1 MEATIF
7 VLSSLATNLAGIY
20 WHVPFTVV
28 DPQHSFLERLVG
40 SVQVSSTI
48 YTLRYWH
55 PLVFPEAAK
64 CESLCESCESCESPA
79 QNASMELGDV
89 LKNVM
94 DQYVQK
100 QQNLTV
106 PCLTNIGNSCSDQ
119 PPPLTTIH
127 HTLFGRTFDIPL
139 DQNSAD
145 LYWTVFFTALV
156 LIAIILVLCK
166 GFTQGSRKHDTD
178 ATSGQKPDKSADFP
192 SEKEA
197 LDWICI
203 ARFAVA
209 LGIKD
214 DISHDSVN
222 IRAKITDIP
231 ENLRQFQRIL
241 ESDSMGAECK
251 EGDDV
256 ESDKKSL
263 AQVFDGHLRFC
274 TEAVKSALEALN
286 QLSRRVDH
294 RINLHE
300 QPLDGYGHGQGD
312 QKVEDSAE
320 EFDLYQHKFLTKN
333 TLEATTSAMEKR
345 ILGTVDDQI
354 SALDEETKKRIDN
367 IESVLANIS
376 ALHEEAKREIDNIES
391 ALAKVQQSL
400 SVGVVDQEQ
409 LNEIIGGLKADIEN
423 LRTPLQSLSREGN
436 DSQVGV
442 DTIVHEQLQSLEK
455 RVRALEHADFLTP
468 LSKEQIRKELDE
480 LDQAVLELKASHAEI
495 ESNLNSTVETQ
506 VKEALKEITANLE
519 QQTEGMKNQLQWLKK
534 ALDEVK
540 NAAVES
546 KNNDPEL
553 GKEFEDIER
562 AIHDSTKEV
571 QSFRKELDSHALEQ
585 HSLREAV
592 NRALKWNQELED
604 GIARKITNVVKNIK
618 ETNDRVWTANNAMHM
633 LEEYKWYQ
641 RNMTLSIWGH
651 LDKCMDAL
659 NIKYDPSA
667 ADLVTIHDRDEDP
680 VEKPESNDED
690 LAAEHGAQ
698 KTGADVVDEASS
710 QKEAQ
715 AAGLEAQLPKEEA
728 QPPKDEAG
736 APKSEAQIDEQ
747 AQAFDDQRPASAQF
761 EAISPRTSKPASE
774 AISGSEQSPVAGLGD
789 EAAKPDAESAS
800 AGLRES
806 LRESRWAVSTPTQA
820 QPKTSPQTPPQ
831 TPGFAK
837 GKSSGKLNPNAL
849 HFEPETST
857 SARHEKSQG
866 TGLASAPSPSKP
878 STEPASTETSKSIGA
893 DSTPTQ
899 AQPKTSEGT
908 QSSQTPGSAKGKSS
922 GKHTPRTPHLEPETS
937 TSSTKPEKNKGAGAA
952 SAQAPS
958 KPSAEISKSKWAK
971 STPAQAQPA
980 KTPTHAGAEGDESD
994 SPDSAQAPPKPFAE
1008 ISKSKWA
1015 PSTTTQAESKTPTH
1029 AGVEGNKL
1037 AGPASA
1043 QAPSKP
1049 SAEISKSKW
1058 APSTTTQAQ
1067 SKTPTPAGV
1076 EGGKLASPASAQA
1089 PSKPD
1094 TPASAELSKSKLA
1107 DFFQKASP
1115 AQAPPKLYAPASA
1128 GVGESRWADPA
1139 LAKTQPKTPAH
1150 AGSERGQLAG
1160 PASAKAPSKPTSA
1173 EMSKSKW
1180 ASPASAEDPSK
1191 LAAPAS
1197 AGLTKSSW
1205 ADESSPTTAQRRK
1218 SVSLPSKRNK
1228 EGDIGETY

>member
-1 MEATIF
+1 M
-7 VLSSLATNLAGIY
+7 
-20 WHVPFTVV
+20 
-28 DPQHSFLERLVG
+28 
-40 SVQVSSTI
+40 
-48 YTLRYWH
+48 
-55 PLVFPEAAK
+55 
-64 CESLCESCESCESPA
+64 
-79 QNASMELGDV
+79 

-100 QQNLTV
+100 QNLTT
-106 PCLTNIGNSCSDQ
+106 PCPTSIGNSCSDQ

-156 LIAIILVLCK
+156 LIAIILVLWK
-166 GFTQGSRKHDTD
+166 GFTQGSRKHDMD
-178 ATSGQKPDKSADFP
+178 ATSGKRPDKSADLP

-197 LDWICI
+197 LNWIRI

-214 DISHDSVN
+214 DISHDSAN
-222 IRAKITDIP
+222 IRAKITEVP

-256 ESDKKSL
+256 ESNKMTV
-263 AQVFDGHLRFC
+263 AQVFDRHLRFC

-300 QPLDGYGHGQGD
+300 QPLDGYSHGQGD
-312 QKVEDSAE
+312 QKVDDSTE
-320 EFDLYQHKFLTKN
+320 ELSLYQHEFLTKD

-345 ILGTVDDQI
+345 ILGTVDDHI
-354 SALDEETKKRIDN
+354 SALDEEAKKQIDN
-367 IESVLANIS
+367 IESALANTS
-376 ALHEEAKREIDNIES
+376 ALHEEAKRRIDNIES

-409 LNEIIGGLKADIEN
+409 LNEIITGLKADIEN

-455 RVRALEHADFLTP
+455 RVRSLEHAAFLTP

-495 ESNLNSTVETQ
+495 ESKLNSTVIET
-506 VKEALKEITANLE
+506 KKEIAAELE
-519 QQTEGMKNQLQWLKK
+519 QQTEGMKKQLQGLMK

-553 GKEFEDIER
+553 AKKFEDIER

-571 QSFRKELDSHALEQ
+571 QSFRIELDSHALEQ
-585 HSLREAV
+585 QTLQEAV
-592 NRALKWNQELED
+592 NRALKWNKELED
-604 GIARKITNVVKNIK
+604 GIARKITNVMKNIA
-618 ETNDRVWTANNAMHM
+618 ETNDRVRRANNAMDM
-633 LEEYKWYQ
+633 LDEYKWQQ
-641 RNMTLSIWGH
+641 RNMTLTIWGH
-651 LDKCMDAL
+651 LHKCMDAH
-659 NIKYDPSA
+659 NIKFDLSA
-667 ADLVTIHDRDEDP
+667 ADLVTIHDRNQDP

-690 LAAEHGAQ
+690 PAAEHGAH
-698 KTGADVVDEASS
+698 KTGAEVVDEASS

-715 AAGLEAQLPKEEA
+715 AAGFEAQSLKDEA
-728 QPPKDEAG
+728 QPTKDDAG
-736 APKSEAQIDEQ
+736 TPKSETQINEQ
-747 AQAFDDQRPASAQF
+747 VQTFDDQGPASAQS
-761 EAISPRTSKPASE
+761 EPISPRTSKPASE

-789 EAAKPDAESAS
+789 EAAKPNAKSAS
-800 AGLRES
+800 AG

-820 QPKTSPQTPPQ
+820 QPKTSPQTL
-831 TPGFAK
+831 GSEK
-837 GKSSGKLNPNAL
+837 GKSSGRNIPEAL
-849 HFEPETST
+849 RLKPETTT

-866 TGLASAPSPSKP
+866 PGPASTQSPSKP
-878 STEPASTETSKSIGA
+878 NPGSASAEMSKSMRA
-893 DSTPTQ
+893 PSTPTQ

-908 QSSQTPGSAKGKSS
+908 QSPQTPGSVKGKSS
-922 GKHTPRTPHLEPETS
+922 GKHTPRTTHLKPETS
-937 TSSTKPEKNKGAGAA
+937 TSSTTREKSKGAGAA

-958 KPSAEISKSKWAK
+958 KPSAEMSKSKWAK

-980 KTPTHAGAEGDESD
+980 KIPTHAGAEMGKSD
-994 SPDSAQAPPKPFAE
+994 SPASTQAPSKPDTPKPTSAE
-1008 ISKSKWA
+1008 MSKSKWA
-1015 PSTTTQAESKTPTH
+1015 KSTPAQAQPTKTPTH
-1029 AGVEGNKL
+1029 AEAEGDKSDSS
-1037 AGPASA
+1037 ASA
-1043 QAPSKP
+1043 QASSKR

-1058 APSTTTQAQ
+1058 APSTTTQTQ
-1067 SKTPTPAGV
+1067 SETPTPAGV

-1094 TPASAELSKSKLA
+1094 TPASAEPSKSKLA

-1115 AQAPPKLYAPASA
+1115 AQAPPKLNAPASTA
-1128 GVGESRWADPA
+1128 MGKSRWADPA
-1139 LAKTQPKTPAH
+1139 LAKTQPKKSTH
-1150 AGSERGQLAG
+1150 AGSERSQLAG

-1173 EMSKSKW
+1173 EMSKSRW

-1197 AGLTKSSW
+1197 AGLSKSRW
-1205 ADESSPTTAQRRK
+1205 GDESPTTAQRRK
-1218 SVSLPSKRNK
+1218 SISLPSERNK
-1228 EGDIGETY
+1228 EGDLGETY

>member
-7 VLSSLATNLAGIY
+7 VLSSLATNLAGLY

-28 DPQHSFLERLVG
+28 DPQHTFFERLVG

-64 CESLCESCESCESPA
+64 CESLCESCESPA
-79 QNASMELGDV
+79 QNASMELGEV

-100 QQNLTV
+100 QNLPT
-106 PCLTNIGNSCSDQ
+106 PCPTNIGNSCSDQ

-145 LYWTVFFTALV
+145 LYWTAFFAALV
-156 LIAIILVLCK
+156 LIAIILVLWK
-166 GFTQGSRKHDTD
+166 GCTQGSRKHDTD
-178 ATSGQKPDKSADFP
+178 ATSGQKSDKSADLP

-197 LDWICI
+197 LNWIRI

-214 DISHDSVN
+214 DISHDSAN
-222 IRAKITDIP
+222 IRAMITEIP
-231 ENLRQFQRIL
+231 ENLRQFRSIL
-241 ESDSMGAECK
+241 QSDSMGAECK
-251 EGDDV
+251 EGDGV

-263 AQVFDGHLRFC
+263 AQVFDSHLRFC
-274 TEAVKSALEALN
+274 TEAVKSALEALH

-294 RINLHE
+294 RINLHD
-300 QPLDGYGHGQGD
+300 QPLDAYGHGQGD

-320 EFDLYQHKFLTKN
+320 EFSLYQHEFLTKD

-354 SALDEETKKRIDN
+354 SALDEEAKKRIDD
-367 IESVLANIS
+367 IESAIANTS
-376 ALHEEAKREIDNIES
+376 AFHEEAKRHIDNIES
-391 ALAKVQQSL
+391 ALAKVQWSL

-436 DSQVGV
+436 DSQVGL

-455 RVRALEHADFLTP
+455 RVRSLEHADFLTP

-480 LDQAVLELKASHAEI
+480 LDLAVLELKSSHAEI
-495 ESNLNSTVETQ
+495 ESKLNSTVETQ
-506 VKEALKEITANLE
+506 VREALKEIGAQLD
-519 QQTEGMKNQLQWLKK
+519 QKAEGMKNQLHGLTK

-546 KNNDPEL
+546 KNNDSEL
-553 GKEFEDIER
+553 AKKFEDIER

-571 QSFRKELDSHALEQ
+571 QSFRIKLDSHALEQ
-585 HSLREAV
+585 QSLREAV
-592 NRALKWNQELED
+592 NRALKWNKELED
-604 GIARKITNVVKNIK
+604 GIARKITNVVRNIK
-618 ETNDRVWTANNAMHM
+618 ETNERVRAASNAMHV
-633 LEEYKWYQ
+633 LEEYKGRQ
-641 RNMTLSIWGH
+641 RNTTMSIWAH
-651 LDKCMDAL
+651 LEKCMNAL
-659 NIKYDPSA
+659 GIKYDLSA
-667 ADLVTIHDRDEDP
+667 GDLATIHDKNQDP
-680 VEKPESNDED
+680 FEKPESNDED
-690 LAAEHGAQ
+690 PAAEHGAH
-698 KTGADVVDEASS
+698 KTAAEVVDEASS
-710 QKEAQ
+710 QNEAQ
-715 AAGLEAQLPKEEA
+715 AAGFEAQSPKEEA
-728 QPPKDEAG
+728 QPTNDEAET
-736 APKSEAQIDEQ
+736 PKSEA
-747 AQAFDDQRPASAQF
+747 
-761 EAISPRTSKPASE
+761 K
-774 AISGSEQSPVAGLGD
+774 SGSVG
-789 EAAKPDAESAS
+789 
-800 AGLRES
+800 

-820 QPKTSPQTPPQ
+820 QPKTSEATQSPQ
-831 TPGFAK
+831 TPGSGK
-837 GKSSGKLNPNAL
+837 GQSSGKLNPNAI

-857 SARHEKSQG
+857 SARHEKSRG
-866 TGLASAPSPSKP
+866 AGLASAPSASKP
-878 STEPASTETSKSIGA
+878 NTESTPARLSKSIGA

-899 AQPKTSEGT
+899 TQPKTSEGT
-908 QSSQTPGSAKGKSS
+908 QSPQTPGSAEGKSS
-922 GKHTPRTPHLEPETS
+922 GKHTPHLEPETS
-937 TSSTKPEKNKGAGAA
+937 TSSAKREKSKGVGAA

-958 KPSAEISKSKWAK
+958 KPSAKMSQSRWAK
-971 STPAQAQPA
+971 ATLPQAQPT
-980 KTPTHAGAEGDESD
+980 KIPTPAGAEGGKSD
-994 SPDSAQAPPKPFAE
+994 S
-1008 ISKSKWA
+1008 
-1015 PSTTTQAESKTPTH
+1015 
-1029 AGVEGNKL
+1029 
-1037 AGPASA
+1037 PASA

-1049 SAEISKSKW
+1049 DTPKPPSAEMSRSRW
-1058 APSTTTQAQ
+1058 ASSTTTQAQ

-1076 EGGKLASPASAQA
+1076 EGGKLATPASARA

-1094 TPASAELSKSKLA
+1094 TPASAEPSKSKLA
-1107 DFFQKASP
+1107 DFCQKDSP

-1128 GVGESRWADPA
+1128 EVGESRWADPA
-1139 LAKTQPKTPAH
+1139 QAKTQPKTPAC
-1150 AGSERGQLAG
+1150 AGSEKSQLAG
-1160 PASAKAPSKPTSA
+1160 PASAKAPSKSTSA
-1173 EMSKSKW
+1173 EMSKSRW
-1180 ASPASAEDPSK
+1180 ASPASAKDPSK

-1218 SVSLPSKRNK
+1218 SVSLPSERNK
-1228 EGDIGETY
+1228 KGDIGETF

>member
-28 DPQHSFLERLVG
+28 DPQHTFLDRLVG

-64 CESLCESCESCESPA
+64 SR
-79 QNASMELGDV
+79 NASMELGDM

-94 DQYVQK
+94 DH
-100 QQNLTV
+100 
-106 PCLTNIGNSCSDQ
+106 DQ

-156 LIAIILVLCK
+156 LIAIILVLWK
-166 GFTQGSRKHDTD
+166 GCTQGSRKHDTD
-178 ATSGQKPDKSADFP
+178 ATSGKKPDKSAGLP

-197 LDWICI
+197 LDWIRI
-203 ARFAVA
+203 SRFAVA

-214 DISHDSVN
+214 DISHESVN
-222 IRAKITDIP
+222 IRAKITEIP

-241 ESDSMGAECK
+241 RSDATGAECK

-256 ESDKKSL
+256 ESNKKSL
-263 AQVFDGHLRFC
+263 AQVFDGHLQFC

-300 QPLDGYGHGQGD
+300 QPLDAYGGHGQGD

-320 EFDLYQHKFLTKN
+320 EFSLYQHEFLTKD

-354 SALDEETKKRIDN
+354 SAVDEEAKKRIDN

-376 ALHEEAKREIDNIES
+376 AFHEEAKRRIDNIES

-400 SVGVVDQEQ
+400 SVGVVGQEQ

-423 LRTPLQSLSREGN
+423 LRTSLESISREGN

-442 DTIVHEQLQSLEK
+442 DIIIPEQLQSLEK
-455 RVRALEHADFLTP
+455 RVRSLESAAFVTP
-468 LSKEQIRKELDE
+468 LDKEQIHKELDE
-480 LDQAVLELKASHAEI
+480 LDQAVLSLKNSHAEI
-495 ESNLNSTVETQ
+495 ESKLNSTVIETQ
-506 VKEALKEITANLE
+506 MKEALKKIAAELE
-519 QQTEGMKNQLQWLKK
+519 QRTEGMKNQLQRLMK

-553 GKEFEDIER
+553 AKKFEDIER

-571 QSFRKELDSHALEQ
+571 QSFRKELDSHAVEQ
-585 HSLREAV
+585 YSLREAV
-592 NRALKWNQELED
+592 NRALKWNKQLED
-604 GIARKITNVVKNIK
+604 GIAQKITRVMGAIK
-618 ETNDRVWTANNAMHM
+618 DTNDRMHISNKAVDM
-633 LEEYKWYQ
+633 LEEYKWQQ
-641 RNMTLSIWGH
+641 RNMTMSIWGH
-651 LDKCMDAL
+651 LDKCMDRL
-659 NIKYDPSA
+659 NIKYDLSA
-667 ADLVTIHDRDEDP
+667 ADLVTIHRNQDP
-680 VEKPESNDED
+680 VEKPESNDQD
-690 LAAEHGAQ
+690 LAAEHGAH
-698 KTGADVVDEASS
+698 KTGAEVVHEAPL
-710 QKEAQ
+710 QTE
-715 AAGLEAQLPKEEA
+715 
-728 QPPKDEAG
+728 
-736 APKSEAQIDEQ
+736 
-747 AQAFDDQRPASAQF
+747 
-761 EAISPRTSKPASE
+761 PASE

-789 EAAKPDAESAS
+789 EAAKPNAKSAS

-806 LRESRWAVSTPTQA
+806 RWAISTPTQA
-820 QPKTSPQTPPQ
+820 QPKTSPQTLGSEKGKSSGRNIPEALRLKPETTTSARHEKSQGPGPASTQSPSKPNTGSASAEMSKSMRAPSTPTQAQPKTSDGTQSPQ
-831 TPGFAK
+831 TPGSAK
-837 GKSSGKLNPNAL
+837 GESSGKLNPNAL
-849 HFEPETST
+849 HFEPETTT

-878 STEPASTETSKSIGA
+878 NTESTPARLSESRWA
-893 DSTPTQ
+893 VSTPTQ
-899 AQPKTSEGT
+899 ARPKTSEGT
-908 QSSQTPGSAKGKSS
+908 QSPQTPGSAKGKSS
-922 GKHTPRTPHLEPETS
+922 GEHTPRTPHLKIETS
-937 TSSTKPEKNKGAGAA
+937 TSSTKREKSKGASATSAQAPSKPSPEMSKSKWAKPTPAQAQPTKTPTRAEAEGDKSDSPA

-958 KPSAEISKSKWAK
+958 KPDTPKPTSAEMSKSKWAK
-971 STPAQAQPA
+971 STPAQAQPT
-980 KTPTHAGAEGDESD
+980 KTPSHAEAEGDKSD
-994 SPDSAQAPPKPFAE
+994 S
-1008 ISKSKWA
+1008 
-1015 PSTTTQAESKTPTH
+1015 
-1029 AGVEGNKL
+1029 
-1037 AGPASA
+1037 PASA

-1067 SKTPTPAGV
+1067 SETPTPAGV

-1094 TPASAELSKSKLA
+1094 TPASAEPSKSKLA

-1115 AQAPPKLYAPASA
+1115 DAPPKLNAPASTA
-1128 GVGESRWADPA
+1128 MGKSRWADPA
-1139 LAKTQPKTPAH
+1139 LAKAQPKTPTH
-1150 AGSERGQLAG
+1150 AGSERSQLAG
-1160 PASAKAPSKPTSA
+1160 PAPAKAPSKPTSA

-1197 AGLTKSSW
+1197 AGLSKSRW
-1205 ADESSPTTAQRRK
+1205 GDESPTTAQRRK
-1218 SVSLPSKRNK
+1218 SISLPSERNK
-1228 EGDIGETY
+1228 EGDLGETY